1 PASSTIPPFL
11 PLPHSRGGRAPRPSP
26 TRITPAVMRMRAAPG
41 KNDIHH
47 CPETIKGLPSL
58 IITPH
63 SGVGGCRP
71 TPKKL
76 KPAVFK
82 MAQEI
87 FVVDW
92 VMSGERELGSK

>member
-1 PASSTIPPFL
+1 
-11 PLPHSRGGRAPRPSP
+11 
-26 TRITPAVMRMRAAPG
+26 MRMRAAPG

-76 KPAVFK
+76 NPAAFRI
-82 MAQEI
+82 AQEI

-92 VMSGERELGSK
+92 VMSGVRELGSK